1 MALLDL
7 RTFLQKV
14 DEISELKTIR
24 GASTDLEIGA
34 ITEIALQHDGP
45 ALLFDDIPGFQPG
58 WRVASNVCSSPR
70 RGRLVMGLDPDMPE
84 EEFLSVFKK
93 RWDTYE
99 PTPPRVV
106 DSGPILENIKTGDA
120 IDFSPFPVPV
130 WHELDGGPY
139 IGTGDA
145 VIHKDPENGFVNVGT
160 YRVQLHDAHTLT
172 IFTEPES
179 DGRRIMEK
187 YWKQGKPAPIAVSFG
202 PEPLLFL
209 SGCSANGLPRTE
221 PEYNYTGFLA
231 GEPVQVIEGQYTG
244 LPISAR
250 SEIAIEG
257 EVFSPETEHIME
269 GPFGEWTGYYE
280 AEKTPEPIIHVK
292 TLYHRHDPILY
303 GCPPLQHRTSY
314 SFMLASRSIGV
325 ISRLE
330 KAGVPV
336 RRANNLVPLG
346 CNVIT
351 IQQQSP
357 DDVPKAIEELSKMAG
372 PNRLFIL
379 VDDDVNPNDP
389 WEVLWALGTRFDPEQ
404 AKTSI
409 IGSRWLLDPLR
420 PMEHRSSREA
430 LPYKRMILNGC
441 RPFDRLNDFP
451 PVNKMSA
458 ERRNATWDKWNMED
472 WFGQVAR
479 VQAQMLGR

>member
-1 MALLDL
+1 MPLFDL
-7 RTFLQKV
+7 RTFLDKA
-14 DEISELKTIR
+14 DEIGELKTIR

-34 ITEIALQHDGP
+34 ITEVSLQHDGP
-45 ALLFDDIPGFQPG
+45 ALLFDDVPGYEPG
-58 WRVASNVCSSPR
+58 WRVATNVCSTPR
-70 RGRLVMGLDPDMPE
+70 RGRLALGMDPDLPE
-84 EEFLSVFKK
+84 DEFMATFKK
-93 RWDTYE
+93 RWDNYE
-99 PTPPRVV
+99 PIPPRVV
-106 DSGPILENIKTGDA
+106 DSGPILENIRSGEEV
-120 IDFSPFPVPV
+120 DFSSFPVPI

-145 VIHKDPENGFVNVGT
+145 VIHQDPDTGFVNVGT
-160 YRVQLHDAHTLT
+160 YRVQLHDAHTVT

-179 DGRRIMEK
+179 DGRKIMEK
-187 YWKQGKPAPIAVSFG
+187 YWKQGKPAPIVVSFG

-221 PEYNYTGFLA
+221 QEYNYTGFLS
-231 GEPVQVIEGQYTG
+231 GEPVPVIKGQATG
-244 LPISAR
+244 LPISAS

-257 EVFSPETEHIME
+257 EVYSPDVEHLME

-280 AEKTPEPIIHVK
+280 ASKTPEPVIHVK
-292 TLYHRHDPILY
+292 TLYFRNNPILY

-314 SFMLASRSIGV
+314 SFMLGARSIAV

-336 RRANNLVPLG
+336 RRATNLVPLG

-351 IQQQSP
+351 IEQQGP
-357 DDVPKAIEELSKMAG
+357 DDVKKAMDELAKMAG

-379 VDDDVNPNDP
+379 VDHDVNPNDP

-409 IGSRWLLDPLR
+409 IGSQWLLDPLR
-420 PMEHRSSREA
+420 PMEHRTSREA
-430 LPYKRMILNGC
+430 MPYKRMILNGC
-441 RPFDRLNDFP
+441 RPFERLNDFP
-451 PVNKMSA
+451 PVNKLSEA
-458 ERRNATWDKWNMED
+458 RREATWAKWDMES
-472 WFGQVAR
+472 WLAPGTEAAFR
-479 VQAQMLGR
+479 R